1 MTSTPQ
7 IGLTRPDFIDLV
19 AAEHDGGLPDR
30 EVREI
35 AGQMWRLIQTGLNAF
50 TTGDY
55 NHAQATD
62 DSDYPLHPL
71 RMGEAIVELDD
82 GTVWLHGPVSPAV
95 YAEGIEVTGGT
106 NQQLDALR
114 DHVAHD

>member
-35 AGQMWRLIQTGLNAF
+35 AGQMWRLIQTGSSYLRWVEGESAA
-50 TTGDY
+50 DEE
-55 NHAQATD
+55 
-62 DSDYPLHPL
+62 HP
-71 RMGEAIVELDD
+71 
-82 GTVWLHGPVSPAV
+82 
-95 YAEGIEVTGGT
+95 
-106 NQQLDALR
+106 
-114 DHVAHD
+114 